1 MKDILGKVLLF
12 TAGAAIG
19 SAVTWKLVKTKY
31 EKIAQEEIDSVKE
44 EYYVKVPENHIVID
58 SDISDEQGNKC
69 AGEHFH
75 YIHEEKVEKPIVS
88 NEKPDIMEYAAK
100 LKDLGYGKN
109 YAKAKEEPVE
119 EPAERVEYDRPY
131 SIKADEYGEL
141 LDYEEVELMYYADG
155 YLTDEN
161 DNLVEDIDGTVGFDF
176 ADYIGEDEE
185 DVAFIRNDTLRCDYR
200 IDISLKHWATEV
212 NPELL
217 GDYE

>member
-1 MKDILGKVLLF
+1 MKDILSKVLLF

-58 SDISDEQGNKC
+58 SDIPDEQGNKC
-69 AGEHFH
+69 AGEHLH
-75 YIHEEKVEKPIVS
+75 YIP
-88 NEKPDIMEYAAK
+88 AK